1 MKNVII
7 INSYANTD
15 ERKSVLINCINQL
28 KKLNIDIILISN
40 YQDDNNVQSLT
51 DYYLYDDDN
60 FLLPKDKSPLNW
72 FADDKETV
80 HVFHG
85 GTSYIVYKNI
95 CTSISFAKNLQYK
108 NFLYLEFDV
117 DFSESDIDKIDIILN
132 QCLVDVKM
140 WMCNFESYDIPAIE
154 SRLFAG
160 NVDFFLENFILV
172 KSIDDWY
179 NKYPFSTTS
188 DTLEYIFPKL
198 VNHIN
203 ESIHFTNTSV
213 GEFFNSS
220 KLDIFSARSFI
231 NLAYNSNNKFQPL
244 LFIITKSGK
253 YNVLI
258 NDEMTV
264 SRNYSNN
271 EWIKTR
277 FVISNDLTNLKVLFN
292 DSIVFEENIN
302 LENIENFKNKCV
314 LYKL

>member
-7 INSYANTD
+7 INSYANTA
-15 ERKSVLINCINQL
+15 ERRNVLINCINKL
-28 KKLNIDIILISN
+28 KKLNINIIIISN
-40 YQDDNNVQSLT
+40 YQDDQYIQSLT

-60 FLLPKDKSPLNW
+60 FLLSKDKSPLNW

-80 HVFHG
+80 HVFHD
-85 GTSYIVYKNI
+85 GTSYIVYKHI

-140 WMCNFESYDIPAIE
+140 WMCNFHSYNKPAIE

-220 KLDIFSARSFI
+220 KVDIFSAYSFI
-231 NLAYNSNNKFQPL
+231 NLA
-244 LFIITKSGK
+244 
-253 YNVLI
+253 
-258 NDEMTV
+258 
-264 SRNYSNN
+264 
-271 EWIKTR
+271 
-277 FVISNDLTNLKVLFN
+277 
-292 DSIVFEENIN
+292 
-302 LENIENFKNKCV
+302 
-314 LYKL
+314 

>member
-1 MKNVII
+1 MKNIII

-40 YQDDNNVQSLT
+40 YQDDSNVQSLT

-60 FLLPKDKSPLNW
+60 FLLSKDKSPLNW

-80 HVFHG
+80 HVFHD
-85 GTSYIVYKNI
+85 GTSYIVYKHI
-95 CTSISFAKNLQYK
+95 CVSISFVKNLQYK
-108 NFLYLEFDV
+108 KFLYLEFDV

-140 WMCNFESYDIPAIE
+140 WMCNFHSYNKPAIE

-220 KLDIFSARSFI
+220 KLDIFSTCSFI
-231 NLAYNSNNKFQPL
+231 NLAYNFDNKFEPL

-292 DSIVFEENIN
+292 DFIVFEENIN

>member
-140 WMCNFESYDIPAIE
+140 WMCNFHSYDRPAIE

-220 KLDIFSARSFI
+220 KLDIFSACSFI
-231 NLAYNSNNKFQPL
+231 NLAYNSDNKFQPL

-292 DSIVFEENIN
+292 DAIVFEENIN

>member
-15 ERKSVLINCINQL
+15 ERRNVLINCINKL

-40 YQDDNNVQSLT
+40 YQDDGYVQSLT
-51 DYYLYDDDN
+51 NYYIYDDDN

-80 HVFHG
+80 HVFHR

-108 NFLYLEFDV
+108 NFFYLEFDI
-117 DFSESDIDKIDIILN
+117 DFSELDLDKIDVILN
-132 QCLVDVKM
+132 HSLVDAKM
-140 WMCNFESYDIPAIE
+140 WMCNFHSYNKPSIE

-179 NKYPFSTTS
+179 TKSPFSTSS
-188 DTLEYIFPKL
+188 DTLENIFPQL
-198 VNHIN
+198 VNHIK
-203 ESIHFTNTSV
+203 ESIYFTNTCV
-213 GEFFNSS
+213 GEFFDTS
-220 KLDIFSARSFI
+220 KFDVFNAYSFI
-231 NLAYNSNNKFQPL
+231 NVAYNIENKFEPV
-244 LFIITKSGK
+244 LFIIAKSGK

-258 NDEMTV
+258 NDETIV
-264 SRNYSNN
+264 NKNCLHN

-277 FVISNDLTNLKVLFN
+277 FTVSNNLTNLKVLFN
-292 DSIVFEENIN
+292 DTIVFEENVN